1 MSAVI
6 SIDLFDA
13 ARRSDDFP
21 KDWSEDHIRAAIDRY
36 ERFLS
41 LVARHPGVALAPTR
55 EIDAVWHLH
64 MLRPRA
70 YYDDCQRLFGY
81 LLDHDGGFGKEP
93 EELPVLQ
100 RTFMRTAKLW
110 EEAYGEQYVPAAEGD
125 ALEKCW
131 HNCQSR
137 CWHACKSQVE
147 VSAAV

>member
-1 MSAVI
+1 MSALI
-6 SIDLFDA
+6 SIDLLEA

-21 KDWSEDHIRAAIDRY
+21 KDLDDDQVRATFGRY
-36 ERFLS
+36 EQFLL
-41 LVARHPGVALAPTR
+41 LVAKHPGVPLAPTR

-70 YYDDCQRLFGY
+70 YHDDCMRLLGY

-100 RTFMRTAKLW
+100 RTFLRTAKLW
-110 EEAYGEQYVPAAEGD
+110 EEAYGERYLPEVTAD
-125 ALEKCW
+125 DMVKCW

-137 CWHACKSQVE
+137 CWHACKSQVDA
-147 VSAAV
+147 SATA

>member
-1 MSAVI
+1 MSVI
-6 SIDLFDA
+6 SIDLHA
-13 ARRSDDFP
+13 EARRSDAFP
-21 KDWSEDHIRAAIDRY
+21 KELTADQVRDAITRY
-36 ERFLS
+36 ERFLM
-41 LVARHPGVALAPTR
+41 LVAKHPGVPLAPTR

-70 YYDDCQRLFGY
+70 YNDDCQRLLGY

-110 EEAYGEQYVPAAEGD
+110 EEAYGERYL
-125 ALEKCW
+125 LEASADDMVKCW

-137 CWHACKSQVE
+137 CWHACKSKLE
-147 VSAAV
+147 ASAPA